1 MVFNAQRD
9 AYIMWGNM
17 ENLYWDS
24 SFTTLE
30 GMLILNCPTEKVARV
45 IKLQLKESAL
55 IQGRFLFPGG
65 WKTSGIC
72 CTLCR
77 QREIQGFIVVTDCIQ
92 RKPSY
97 N

>member
-9 AYIMWGNM
+9 AYNMWGNM

-55 IQGRFLFPGG
+55 IRGVFCFRVAGKRLEYAVRHAANGKYRDLL
-65 WKTSGIC
+65 W
-72 CTLCR
+72 
-77 QREIQGFIVVTDCIQ
+77 
-92 RKPSY
+92 
-97 N
+97 